1 MVTTPLLEQAG
12 TGKKR
17 DSREIEQDQEPSHSP
32 GTTGTDSSD
41 MKKPRIAAGEE
52 NIEGDRDYLPSPA
65 GRANTED
72 IKARI
77 NKYLEVRLR
86 VSDIDTGA
94 EKCISYFQDN
104 KSLKYVEVEKMAKT
118 LHENYPEYKRR
129 KFKVFK
135 SQVDTAFKICCDEM
149 ASKRKEK
156 KKTSVASTSKSLP
169 VEEIRRVLRPS
180 IVIVI

>member
-12 TGKKR
+12 FGKKR
-17 DSREIEQDQEPSHSP
+17 DSRVIDQDQEPC
-32 GTTGTDSSD
+32 TTSSDCSD

-52 NIEGDRDYLPSPA
+52 TIEGDRDYPPSPA
-65 GRANTED
+65 GRTNTED

-86 VSDIDTGA
+86 ISDLNTGA
-94 EKCISYFQDN
+94 EKYISNFQDN

-156 KKTSVASTSKSLP
+156 KKSSVASTSKSLP
-169 VEEIRRVLRPS
+169 VEEIRRVINTSL
-180 IVIVI
+180 VIM